1 MAATTPATPSPTPYR
16 AKLFMSEGE
25 SYFTLVTCP
34 RCRVDFRLLWP
45 VTVLNY
51 PENSNLHLKCP
62 RCQDSLN
69 SDQLPTGKVR
79 HIACGCEDYPAAP
92 VESVEPRTKP

>member
-1 MAATTPATPSPTPYR
+1 MTATLSAIPSPTPYR
-16 AKLFMSEGE
+16 SKLFISKGE

-62 RCQDSLN
+62 RCQDSFN
-69 SDQLPTGKVR
+69 SDQLPTGKMR
-79 HIACGCEDYPAAP
+79 HIASNCEDYPAAP
-92 VESVEPRTKP
+92 VESIEPSTKR